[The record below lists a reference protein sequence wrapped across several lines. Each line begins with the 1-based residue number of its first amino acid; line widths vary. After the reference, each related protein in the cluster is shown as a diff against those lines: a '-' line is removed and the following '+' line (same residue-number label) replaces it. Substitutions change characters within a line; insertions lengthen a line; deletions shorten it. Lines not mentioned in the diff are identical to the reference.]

1 MMRSFPGISL
11 LYTLVTE
18 PPSTRRLAPVINE
31 AASDARKT
39 TAATIGM
46 RDQNGRARLGTQHL
60 PHPRQVTRERGQIK
74 LDGSHAVACL
84 LEALNDGTPTGAV
97 RPGPVNQ
104 HHVGYTHAFPAFAS
118 RMEETPPGLSL
129 LTDLQLL
136 GDEGE
141 RGLGHV
147 TPSVVNRQGMPA
159 IGDFAD
165 LRDRGIVLLSLV
177 GGMGDRPRHGVVFL
191 A

>member
-39 TAATIGM
+39 TAAATIGM

-74 LDGSHAVACL
+74 LDGSHAVACWRRSMT
-84 LEALNDGTPTGAV
+84 AL
-97 RPGPVNQ
+97 Q
-104 HHVGYTHAFPAFAS
+104 Q
-118 RMEETPPGLSL
+118 E
-129 LTDLQLL
+129 
-136 GDEGE
+136 
-141 RGLGHV
+141 
-147 TPSVVNRQGMPA
+147 PSAQAP
-159 IGDFAD
+159 
-165 LRDRGIVLLSLV
+165 
-177 GGMGDRPRHGVVFL
+177 
-191 A
+191 